1 MNGMTVS
8 NFTNLVDTSV
18 TKGGGIFASVVAVA
32 FAYEG
37 WIIATSINAELK
49 DSKKNLP
56 KALVIGSLIVVLVYI
71 FYYIG
76 LTGVVSTEVLIESG
90 ETGVMLAFKNIFGNL
105 GGTLIFVFVILSC
118 IGTLNGL
125 MLGCTR
131 GMYSL
136 AIRGNGPIPE
146 TFKQIDR
153 ATNMPT
159 NSAVFGVLISAMW
172 LLYFYGANLTDPW
185 FGRFCFDSSELPI
198 ITLYA
203 LYIPIFIMMMRK
215 EKDLSTF
222 RRFIMPVL
230 SIIGCLFM
238 VVAAIFA
245 HGKAVM
251 YYLIIFA
258 IIMGIGSFFNRNVK

>member
-1 MNGMTVS
+1 MTVS
-8 NFTNLVDTSV
+8 NFTNVVDANV
-18 TKGGGIFASVVAVA
+18 TRGGGSFASVVAVA

-37 WIIATSINAELK
+37 WIIATSINSEIK
-49 DSKKNLP
+49 DSKKNLS

-76 LTGVVSTEVLIESG
+76 ITGAVSTEILMESG
-90 ETGVMLAFKNIFGNL
+90 ENGVILAFKNIFGNI
-105 GGTLIFVFVILSC
+105 GGTLIFVFIILSC
-118 IGTLNGL
+118 LGTLNGL

-131 GMYSL
+131 RMYSL
-136 AIRGNGPIPE
+136 AIRGSGPAPQ

-153 ATNMPT
+153 ITNMPT
-159 NSAVFGVLISAMW
+159 NSAIFGVLVTAAW

-185 FGRFCFDSSELPI
+185 FGLFCFDLSELPI

-203 LYIPIFIMMMRK
+203 LYIPIFVMMMKK
-215 EKDLSTF
+215 ERDLRTF
-222 RRFIMPVL
+222 ERFIMPIL

-245 HGKAVM
+245 HGKAVI
-251 YYLIIFA
+251 YYLIVFG
-258 IIMGIGSFFNRNVK
+258 IIMGIGLFFNRSAKQ